1 MESESLF
8 TSSKWDIL
16 KCLEKGKKSPLEL
29 ANEAKTSVA
38 NVSQQLRL
46 LELAGFVKSERI
58 PNREKGLPRIV
69 YSLAEN
75 FSYLVISSTDFVA
88 KKFMKLQDYQKII
101 LRIWFIENISLH
113 YYCEKL
119 FWSIEE
125 NLPKIDYL
133 GIDFSD
139 TNNISVHILTGNA
152 EMKKTLKDLSIEGP
166 AGVKHFLFTYL
177 KDTDTDVH
185 RLSSG
190 IYTLYDSKS
199 IIRERGVAEKE

>member
-46 LELAGFVKSERI
+46 LELAGFVKSERV
-58 PNREKGLPRIV
+58 PNREKGLPRIL
-69 YSLAEN
+69 YYLAEN

-88 KKFMKLQDYQKII
+88 KKFMKLQDYQKTI
-101 LRIWFIENISLH
+101 LRIWFIENTSLQ

-119 FWSIEE
+119 FWNIEK
-125 NLPKIDYL
+125 NLSKIDYI

-139 TNNISVHILTGNA
+139 TNNLSVYLLTDNA
-152 EMKKTLKDLSIEGP
+152 ELKKTLKDLSIEGP
-166 AGVKHFLFTYL
+166 HGTKHFVFTYA
-177 KDTDTDVH
+177 KDSDIFG
-185 RLSSG
+185 LSSK
-190 IYTLYDSKS
+190 IYTLYDPKS
-199 IIRERGVAEKE
+199 LIRERI